1 MADDDQSEVLSAPE
15 SDETAAAITDDDA
28 TPAQRDSAGPAVEAA
43 GEPADQTGEGADQL
57 VEEPEEER
65 RPPHRRFDLLAEPDA
80 AMEAARAAIAAGEC
94 IVMPT
99 DTVYGIGANAFS
111 AEAVQRLLDAKGRGR
126 DMPPP
131 VLISEPAM
139 LDALGVNV
147 STFARRLADRF
158 WPGALTLVVEM
169 QPSLRIDLGDT
180 DGTIA
185 LRVPDHAAARTLL
198 RRTGPLAVSSANVSG
213 QPSATSIDDAIAQLG
228 DSVSVYLDAG
238 PTPGPVP
245 STIIEFVSDPAGA
258 VLREG
263 VLSYDTISDVAPLVA
278 RFVAEPAPEA
288 ATASE
293 DSPEAPSS
301 DGATSDGATSDAGSS
316 SDSAGI
322 ADPVTDTPA
331 EPSSAEAP
339 ERGGDWSGAPGDEPG
354 TGEAERDTSEA

>member
-1 MADDDQSEVLSAPE
+1 MADEDQSEVLSAPE
-15 SDETAAAITDDDA
+15 SDETATALVDDGAVPD
-28 TPAQRDSAGPAVEAA
+28 PADEAV
-43 GEPADQTGEGADQL
+43 GEPVDGSGGVADQPIEA
-57 VEEPEEER
+57 P
-65 RPPHRRFDLLAEPDA
+65 RPPHRRFDLLAEPAA

-169 QPSLRIDLGDT
+169 QQSLRIDLGDT

-185 LRVPDHAAARTLL
+185 LRVPDHDAARALL

-245 STIIEFVSDPAGA
+245 STIVEFVSDPAGA
-258 VLREG
+258 ILREG
-263 VLSYDTISDVAPLVA
+263 VLGYDTISDVAPLVA
-278 RFVAEPAPEA
+278 RFVPEEATAPE
-288 ATASE
+288 E
-293 DSPEAPSS
+293 SPEAPES
-301 DGATSDGATSDAGSS
+301 DETRSDA
-316 SDSAGI
+316 DATTD
-322 ADPVTDTPA
+322 APVTGTSGTDTPA
-331 EPSSAEAP
+331 EPIPAEAP
-339 ERGGDWSGAPGDEPG
+339 EPGTDEPG
-354 TGEAERDTSEA
+354 PPGDGSGIVEAERDAPEV